1 MILMTGCGRELDLS
15 QPRIM
20 GILNITPDSFSDGS
34 RFNQLDRALFHAEK
48 MMEEGAEII
57 DVGGESTR
65 PGAIYVSEQEELD
78 RVVPVIEQLAKK
90 LDVMI
95 SIDTYKPAVMAA
107 ACQAGAHLINDIKA
121 LQEPGA
127 LKVAAESQALICL
140 MHMQGEPQSMQ
151 NHPVYKSVV
160 DEVSH
165 FLSNRVAAC
174 LAAGISPEK
183 LILDPGFGFGKTLE
197 QNYELLGRLSEIQTG
212 YPLLVGVS
220 RKSMIGNLLNRSV
233 DERLAGSIAAALYAL
248 AQGAR
253 IIRVHDV
260 QATSDAVK
268 VFWRA
273 QQYQT
278 SHINQI

>member
-1 MILMTGCGRELDLS
+1 MILTGCGRELDLS

-48 MMEEGAEII
+48 MIAEGAAII

-65 PGAIYVSEQEELD
+65 PGAAYVSEQEELD
-78 RVVPVIEQLAKK
+78 RVVPVIEQLSQK

-107 ACQAGAHLINDIKA
+107 ACRAGAHLINDIKA
-121 LQEPGA
+121 LQEPDA
-127 LKVAAESQALICL
+127 LKIAVQSQALICL

-151 NHPVYKSVV
+151 NHPVYKDVV
-160 DEVSH
+160 EEVSY
-165 FLSNRVAAC
+165 FLNNRVAEC
-174 LAAGISPEK
+174 LAAGIAPEK
-183 LILDPGFGFGKTLE
+183 LLLDPGFGFGKTLE
-197 QNYELLGRLSEIQTG
+197 QNYELLGRLNEVQSD
-212 YPLLVGVS
+212 YPLLIGVS

-260 QATSDAVK
+260 QATCDAVN

-273 QQYQT
+273 QQYQL
-278 SHINQI
+278 SHIK

>member
-1 MILMTGCGRELDLS
+1 MILTGCGRDLDLS

-34 RFNQLDRALFHAEK
+34 HFNQLDKALFRAEQ
-48 MMEEGAEII
+48 MVAEGADII

-65 PGAIYVSEQEELD
+65 PGAAYVSEQEELD
-78 RVVPVIEQLAKK
+78 RVVPIIEQLSRK

-95 SIDTYKPAVMAA
+95 SVDTYKPAVMAE
-107 ACQAGAHLINDIKA
+107 ACRAGAHLINDIKA
-121 LQEPGA
+121 LQEEGA
-127 LKVAAESQALICL
+127 LNVAAASDALICL
-140 MHMQGEPQSMQ
+140 MHMQGDPETMQ
-151 NHPVYKSVV
+151 QQPAYTNVIT
-160 DEVSH
+160 EVSS
-165 FLSNRVAAC
+165 FLNNRVNAC
-174 LAAGISPEK
+174 LQAGISAEK

-197 QNYELLGRLSEIQTG
+197 QNYELLGRMKELDSQ
-212 YPLLVGVS
+212 YPVLVGMS
-220 RKSMIGNLLNRSV
+220 RKSMIGNFLNCSV
-233 DERLAGSIAAALYAL
+233 DERLSGSIGAALYAL
-248 AQGAR
+248 TQGAR

>member
-1 MILMTGCGRELDLS
+1 MILTGCGREIDLS

-65 PGAIYVSEQEELD
+65 PGAIYVSEQEEMD
-78 RVVPVIEQLAKK
+78 RVVPVIEQLAEK

-95 SIDTYKPAVMAA
+95 SIDTYKSAVMAV

-127 LKVAAESQALICL
+127 LKIAAESQALICL

-151 NHPVYKSVV
+151 DHPAYKNVV

-165 FLSNRVAAC
+165 FLNNRVASC

-197 QNYELLGRLSEIQTG
+197 QNFELLGRLNEMQST
-212 YPLLVGVS
+212 YPLLIGVS

>member
-1 MILMTGCGRELDLS
+1 MILTGCGRELDLS

-34 RFNQLDRALFHAEK
+34 RFNQLDSALFHAEK

-65 PGAIYVSEQEELD
+65 PGAIYVSEQEEMD
-78 RVVPVIEQLAKK
+78 RVVPVIEQLAEK

-95 SIDTYKPAVMAA
+95 SIDTYKSAVMAA
-107 ACQAGAHLINDIKA
+107 ACQAGAHFINDIKA

-127 LKVAAESQALICL
+127 LKIAAESQALICL

-151 NHPVYKSVV
+151 DHPAYKNVV

-165 FLSNRVAAC
+165 FLNNRVASC

-197 QNYELLGRLSEIQTG
+197 QNFELLGRLNEMQST
-212 YPLLVGVS
+212 YPLLIGVS

>member
-1 MILMTGCGRELDLS
+1 MILTGCGRELDLS

-65 PGAIYVSEQEELD
+65 PGAIYVSEQEEMD
-78 RVVPVIEQLAKK
+78 RVVPVIEQLAEK

-95 SIDTYKPAVMAA
+95 SIDTYKSAVMAA
-107 ACQAGAHLINDIKA
+107 ACQAGAHFINDIKA

-127 LKVAAESQALICL
+127 LKIAAESQALICL

-151 NHPVYKSVV
+151 DHPAYKNVV

-165 FLSNRVAAC
+165 FLNNRVASC

-197 QNYELLGRLSEIQTG
+197 QNFELLGRLNEMQLT
-212 YPLLVGVS
+212 YPLLIGVS

>member
-1 MILMTGCGRELDLS
+1 MILTGCGRELDLS

-34 RFNQLDRALFHAEK
+34 RFNQLDSALFHAEK
-48 MMEEGAEII
+48 MIAEGAAII

-65 PGAIYVSEQEELD
+65 PGAAYVSEQEELD
-78 RVVPVIEQLAKK
+78 RVVPVIEQLSQK

-121 LQEPGA
+121 LQEPDA
-127 LKVAAESQALICL
+127 LKIAAQSQALICL

-151 NHPVYKSVV
+151 NHPVYKDVV
-160 DEVSH
+160 EEVSY
-165 FLSNRVAAC
+165 FLNNRVAEC
-174 LAAGISPEK
+174 LAAGIAPEK
-183 LILDPGFGFGKTLE
+183 LLLDPGFGFGKTLE
-197 QNYELLGRLSEIQTG
+197 QNYELLGRLNEVQSD
-212 YPLLVGVS
+212 YPLLIGVS

-260 QATSDAVK
+260 QATCDAVN

-273 QQYQT
+273 QQYQP
-278 SHINQI
+278 SHIK

>member
-1 MILMTGCGRELDLS
+1 MILTGCGRELDLS

-48 MMEEGAEII
+48 MIAEGAAII

-65 PGAIYVSEQEELD
+65 PGAVYVSEQEELD
-78 RVVPVIEQLAKK
+78 RVVPVIEQLSQK

-121 LQEPGA
+121 LQEPDA
-127 LKVAAESQALICL
+127 LRVAAQSQALICL

-151 NHPVYKSVV
+151 HSPAYKNVV

-165 FLSNRVAAC
+165 FLNNRVATC
-174 LAAGISPEK
+174 LAAGIAAEK

-197 QNYELLGRLSEIQTG
+197 QNYELLGRLNEMQST
-212 YPLLVGVS
+212 YPLLIGVS

-260 QATSDAVK
+260 QATCDAVN
-268 VFWRA
+268 VFWHA

-278 SHINQI
+278 SHIN

>member
-1 MILMTGCGRELDLS
+1 MILTGCGRELDLS

-34 RFNQLDRALFHAEK
+34 RFNQLDSALFHAEK

-65 PGAIYVSEQEELD
+65 PGAIYVSEQEEMD
-78 RVVPVIEQLAKK
+78 RVVPVIEQLAEK

-95 SIDTYKPAVMAA
+95 SIDTYKSAVMAD

-127 LKVAAESQALICL
+127 LKIAAESQALICL

-151 NHPVYKSVV
+151 DHPAYKNVV

-165 FLSNRVAAC
+165 FLNNRVASC

-197 QNYELLGRLSEIQTG
+197 QNFELLGRLNEMQST
-212 YPLLVGVS
+212 YPLLIGVS

-268 VFWRA
+268 VFRRA

>member
-1 MILMTGCGRELDLS
+1 MILTGCGRELDLS

-34 RFNQLDRALFHAEK
+34 RFNQLDSALFHAEK
-48 MMEEGAEII
+48 MIAEGAAII

-65 PGAIYVSEQEELD
+65 PGAAYVSEQEELD
-78 RVVPVIEQLAKK
+78 RVVPVIEQLSQK

-121 LQEPGA
+121 LQEPDA
-127 LKVAAESQALICL
+127 LKIAAQSQALICL

-151 NHPVYKSVV
+151 NHPVYKDVV
-160 DEVSH
+160 EEVSY
-165 FLSNRVAAC
+165 FLNNRVAEC
-174 LAAGISPEK
+174 LAVGIAPEK
-183 LILDPGFGFGKTLE
+183 LLLDPGFGFGKTLE
-197 QNYELLGRLSEIQTG
+197 QNYELLGRLNEVQSD
-212 YPLLVGVS
+212 YPLLIGVS

-260 QATSDAVK
+260 QATSDAVN

-273 QQYQT
+273 QQYQS
-278 SHINQI
+278 SHIK

>member
-1 MILMTGCGRELDLS
+1 MILTGCGRELDLS

-34 RFNQLDRALFHAEK
+34 RFNQLDSALFHAEK
-48 MMEEGAEII
+48 MIAEGAAII

-65 PGAIYVSEQEELD
+65 PGAVYVSEQEELD
-78 RVVPVIEQLAKK
+78 RVVPVIEQLSQK

-121 LQEPGA
+121 LQEPDA
-127 LKVAAESQALICL
+127 LKVAAQSQALICL

-151 NHPVYKSVV
+151 NHPVYKDVV
-160 DEVSH
+160 EEVSY
-165 FLSNRVAAC
+165 FLNNRVAVC
-174 LAAGISPEK
+174 LAAGIAPEK
-183 LILDPGFGFGKTLE
+183 LLLDPGFGFGKTLE
-197 QNYELLGRLSEIQTG
+197 QNYELLGRLNEVQSD
-212 YPLLVGVS
+212 YPLLIGVS

-233 DERLAGSIAAALYAL
+233 DERLAGSIGAALYAL

-260 QATSDAVK
+260 QATCDAVN

-273 QQYQT
+273 QQYQP
-278 SHINQI
+278 SHIK

>member
-1 MILMTGCGRELDLS
+1 MILTGCGREIDLS

-65 PGAIYVSEQEELD
+65 PGAIYVSEQEEMD

-121 LQEPGA
+121 LQEPNA
-127 LKVAAESQALICL
+127 IKIAAESKALICL
-140 MHMQGEPQSMQ
+140 MHMQGEPSSMQ
-151 NHPVYKSVV
+151 QHPVYQNVI
-160 DEVSH
+160 DEVSI
-165 FLSNRVAAC
+165 FLNSRVSAC
-174 LAAGISPEK
+174 LAAGISPAK
-183 LILDPGFGFGKTLE
+183 LILDPGFGFGKTVE
-197 QNYELLGRLSEIQTG
+197 QNYELLGRLNEMQLG
-212 YPLLVGVS
+212 YPLLIGVS

>member
-1 MILMTGCGRELDLS
+1 MILTGCGRELDLS

-48 MMEEGAEII
+48 MIAEGAAII

-65 PGAIYVSEQEELD
+65 PGAVYVSEQEELD
-78 RVVPVIEQLAKK
+78 RVVPVIEQLSQK

-107 ACQAGAHLINDIKA
+107 ACQVGAHLINDIKA
-121 LQEPGA
+121 LQEPDA
-127 LKVAAESQALICL
+127 LRVAVQSQALICL

-151 NHPVYKSVV
+151 HRPVYKNVV

-165 FLSNRVAAC
+165 FLNNRVATC
-174 LAAGISPEK
+174 LAAGIAAEK

-197 QNYELLGRLSEIQTG
+197 QNYELLGRLNEMQST
-212 YPLLVGVS
+212 YPLLIGVS

-260 QATSDAVK
+260 QATCDAVN
-268 VFWRA
+268 VFWHA

-278 SHINQI
+278 SHIN

>member
-1 MILMTGCGRELDLS
+1 MILTGCGRELDLS

-48 MMEEGAEII
+48 MIAEGAAII

-65 PGAIYVSEQEELD
+65 PGAAYVSEQEELD
-78 RVVPVIEQLAKK
+78 RVVPVIEQLSQK

-121 LQEPGA
+121 LQEPNA
-127 LKVAAESQALICL
+127 IKVATESNALICL

-151 NHPVYKSVV
+151 HSPAYKNVV

-165 FLSNRVAAC
+165 FLNNRVVAC
-174 LAAGISPEK
+174 LAAGIAAEK

-197 QNYELLGRLSEIQTG
+197 QNYELLGRLNEMQST
-212 YPLLVGVS
+212 YPLLIGVS

-260 QATSDAVK
+260 QATCDAVK

-278 SHINQI
+278 SHIN

>member
-1 MILMTGCGRELDLS
+1 MILTGCGRELDLS

-48 MMEEGAEII
+48 MIAVGAAII

-65 PGAIYVSEQEELD
+65 PGAVYVSEQEELD
-78 RVVPVIEQLAKK
+78 RVVPVIEQLSQK

-121 LQEPGA
+121 LQEPDA
-127 LKVAAESQALICL
+127 LRVAAQSQALICL

-151 NHPVYKSVV
+151 HSPAYKNVV

-165 FLSNRVAAC
+165 FLNNRVATC
-174 LAAGISPEK
+174 LAAGIAAEK

-197 QNYELLGRLSEIQTG
+197 QNYELLGRLNEMQST
-212 YPLLVGVS
+212 YPLLIGVS

-260 QATSDAVK
+260 QATCDAVN
-268 VFWRA
+268 VFWHA

-278 SHINQI
+278 SHIN

>member
-1 MILMTGCGRELDLS
+1 MILTGCGRELDLS

-34 RFNQLDRALFHAEK
+34 RFNQLDSALFHAEK
-48 MMEEGAEII
+48 MIAEGAAII

-65 PGAIYVSEQEELD
+65 PGAAYVSEQEELD
-78 RVVPVIEQLAKK
+78 RVVPVIEQLSQK

-121 LQEPGA
+121 LQEPDA
-127 LKVAAESQALICL
+127 LKIAAQSQALICL

-151 NHPVYKSVV
+151 NHPVYKDVV
-160 DEVSH
+160 EEVSY
-165 FLSNRVAAC
+165 FLNNRVAEC
-174 LAAGISPEK
+174 LAAGIAPEK
-183 LILDPGFGFGKTLE
+183 LLLDPGFGFGKTLE
-197 QNYELLGRLSEIQTG
+197 QNYELLGRLNEVQSD
-212 YPLLVGVS
+212 YPLLIGVS

-260 QATSDAVK
+260 QATCDAVN

-273 QQYQT
+273 QQYQR
-278 SHINQI
+278 SLIK

>member
-1 MILMTGCGRELDLS
+1 MILTGCGRELDLS

-34 RFNQLDRALFHAEK
+34 RFNQLDSALFHAEK
-48 MMEEGAEII
+48 MIAEGAAII

-65 PGAIYVSEQEELD
+65 PGAAYVSEQEELD
-78 RVVPVIEQLAKK
+78 RVVPVIEQLSQK

-121 LQEPGA
+121 LQEPDA
-127 LKVAAESQALICL
+127 LKVAAQSQALICL

-151 NHPVYKSVV
+151 NHPVYKDVV
-160 DEVSH
+160 EEVSD
-165 FLSNRVAAC
+165 FLNNRVAEC
-174 LAAGISPEK
+174 LAVGIAPEK
-183 LILDPGFGFGKTLE
+183 LLLDPGFGFGKTLE
-197 QNYELLGRLSEIQTG
+197 QNYELLGRLNEVQSD
-212 YPLLVGVS
+212 YPLLIGVS

-260 QATSDAVK
+260 QATCDAVN

-273 QQYQT
+273 QQYQS
-278 SHINQI
+278 SHIK

>member
-1 MILMTGCGRELDLS
+1 MILTGCGRELDLS

-34 RFNQLDRALFHAEK
+34 RFNQLDSALFHAEK
-48 MMEEGAEII
+48 MIAEGAAII

-65 PGAIYVSEQEELD
+65 PGAAYVSEQEELD
-78 RVVPVIEQLAKK
+78 RVVPVIEQLSQK

-121 LQEPGA
+121 LQEPDA
-127 LKVAAESQALICL
+127 LKVAAQSQALICL

-151 NHPVYKSVV
+151 NHPVYKDVV
-160 DEVSH
+160 EEVSY
-165 FLSNRVAAC
+165 FLNNRVAVC
-174 LAAGISPEK
+174 LAAGIAPEK
-183 LILDPGFGFGKTLE
+183 LLLDPGFGFGKTLE
-197 QNYELLGRLSEIQTG
+197 QNYELLGRLNEVQSD
-212 YPLLVGVS
+212 YPLLIGVS
-220 RKSMIGNLLNRSV
+220 SKSMIGNLLNRSV

-260 QATSDAVK
+260 QATCDAVN

-273 QQYQT
+273 QQYQS
-278 SHINQI
+278 SHIK

>member
-1 MILMTGCGRELDLS
+1 MILTGCGRELDLS

-48 MMEEGAEII
+48 MIAEGAAII

-65 PGAIYVSEQEELD
+65 PGAAYVSEQEELD
-78 RVVPVIEQLAKK
+78 RVVPVIEQLSQK

-107 ACQAGAHLINDIKA
+107 ACRAGAHLINDIKA
-121 LQEPGA
+121 LQEPDA
-127 LKVAAESQALICL
+127 LKIAVQSQALICL

-151 NHPVYKSVV
+151 NHPVYKDVV
-160 DEVSH
+160 EEVSY
-165 FLSNRVAAC
+165 FLNNRVAEC
-174 LAAGISPEK
+174 LAAGIAPEK
-183 LILDPGFGFGKTLE
+183 LLLDPGFGFGKTLE
-197 QNYELLGRLSEIQTG
+197 QNYELLGRLNEVQSD
-212 YPLLVGVS
+212 YPLLIGVS

-260 QATSDAVK
+260 QATCDAVI

-273 QQYQT
+273 QQYQL
-278 SHINQI
+278 SHIK

>member
-1 MILMTGCGRELDLS
+1 MILTGCGRELDLS

-34 RFNQLDRALFHAEK
+34 RFNQLDSALFHAEK

-65 PGAIYVSEQEELD
+65 PGAIYVSEQEEMD
-78 RVVPVIEQLAKK
+78 RVVPVIEQLAEK

-95 SIDTYKPAVMAA
+95 SIDTYKSAVMAA

-151 NHPVYKSVV
+151 DHPAYKNVV
-160 DEVSH
+160 DEVSL
-165 FLSNRVAAC
+165 FLNNRVASC

-197 QNYELLGRLSEIQTG
+197 QNFELLGRLNEMQST
-212 YPLLVGVS
+212 YPLLIGVS

>member
-1 MILMTGCGRELDLS
+1 MILTGCGRELDLS

-34 RFNQLDRALFHAEK
+34 RFNQLDSALFHAEK

-65 PGAIYVSEQEELD
+65 PGAIYVSEQEEMD
-78 RVVPVIEQLAKK
+78 RVVPVIEQLAEK

-95 SIDTYKPAVMAA
+95 SIDTYKSAVMAA
-107 ACQAGAHLINDIKA
+107 ACQAGAHFINDIKA

-127 LKVAAESQALICL
+127 LKIAAESQALICL

-151 NHPVYKSVV
+151 DHPAYKNVV

-165 FLSNRVAAC
+165 FLNNRVASC

-197 QNYELLGRLSEIQTG
+197 QNFELLGRLNEMQST
-212 YPLLVGVS
+212 YPLLIGVS

-253 IIRVHDV
+253 IIRAHDV

>member
-34 RFNQLDRALFHAEK
+34 RFNQLDSALFHAEK

-65 PGAIYVSEQEELD
+65 PGAIYVSEQEEMD
-78 RVVPVIEQLAKK
+78 RVVPVIEQLAEK

-95 SIDTYKPAVMAA
+95 SIDTYKSAVMAA
-107 ACQAGAHLINDIKA
+107 ACQAGAHFINDIKA

-127 LKVAAESQALICL
+127 LKIAAESQALICL

-151 NHPVYKSVV
+151 DHPAYKNVV

-165 FLSNRVAAC
+165 FLNNRVASC

-197 QNYELLGRLSEIQTG
+197 QNFELLGRLNEMQLT
-212 YPLLVGVS
+212 YPLLIGVS

>member
-1 MILMTGCGRELDLS
+1 MILTGCGRELDLS

-34 RFNQLDRALFHAEK
+34 RFNQLDSALFHAEK
-48 MMEEGAEII
+48 MIAEGAAII

-65 PGAIYVSEQEELD
+65 PGAAYVSEQEELD
-78 RVVPVIEQLAKK
+78 RVVPVIEQLSQK

-121 LQEPGA
+121 LQEPDA
-127 LKVAAESQALICL
+127 LKVAAQSQALICL

-151 NHPVYKSVV
+151 NHPVYKDVV
-160 DEVSH
+160 EEVSY
-165 FLSNRVAAC
+165 FLNNRVAEC
-174 LAAGISPEK
+174 LAAGIAPEK
-183 LILDPGFGFGKTLE
+183 LLLDPGFGFGKTLE
-197 QNYELLGRLSEIQTG
+197 QNYELLGRLNEVQSD
-212 YPLLVGVS
+212 YPLLIGVS

-260 QATSDAVK
+260 QATCDAVN

-273 QQYQT
+273 QQYQR
-278 SHINQI
+278 SLIK